1 MRSLQYVS
9 RVKPKL
15 VSVRDMGKHI
25 SFKAI
30 NRPFT
35 HRVQRADGAMFEFV
49 TGPGSAGWVSLDEV
63 SPYMDKVL
71 TTTEDGTFWTH
82 DGIAFFAL
90 KDSLI
95 NNLERGRYFR
105 GGSTLTMQLVKN
117 LLLTQEKTLSRKVQ
131 ELFLSWQVDRYL
143 TKQRILELYLNIVE
157 FGPGVYGLGRAAPY
171 YFEKTPAEL
180 DLLECAFLASL
191 LPNPRRYHRQFARGS
206 VTKGWQS
213 GLRRTLRLM
222 LKRKKITAEEYEAMA
237 PFSPRFRGA
246 KPDPLPIVPSDKGAA
261 ESAPNAAVPARG
273 ELVPDAAIIEA
284 EEHEFPTEAPVP

>member
-1 MRSLQYVS
+1 PSRFRLGTVPITVALKGEDLAESPRLEGMLDLPSVETQHIVTSLPKQFIPRLEGLTMNGTVRWKWEGTLDTRDMRSLQYVS

-35 HRVQRADGAMFEFV
+35 HRVQRTDGAMFEFV

-117 LLLTQEKTLSRKVQ
+117 LLL
-131 ELFLSWQVDRYL
+131 
-143 TKQRILELYLNIVE
+143 
-157 FGPGVYGLGRAAPY
+157 
-171 YFEKTPAEL
+171 
-180 DLLECAFLASL
+180 
-191 LPNPRRYHRQFARGS
+191 
-206 VTKGWQS
+206 
-213 GLRRTLRLM
+213 
-222 LKRKKITAEEYEAMA
+222 
-237 PFSPRFRGA
+237 
-246 KPDPLPIVPSDKGAA
+246 
-261 ESAPNAAVPARG
+261 
-273 ELVPDAAIIEA
+273 
-284 EEHEFPTEAPVP
+284 